1 MNHCVIHTT
10 NVQYLDFIMRVPVIC
25 WFLFILELEN
35 TNSFGWQS
43 LHCLTELLQAPES
56 QEVADRYCVYRN
68 MVHHIA
74 GEFTTLLDLE
84 GCLLPGQDYRSE
96 TNHQF
101 LHSSELH
108 RNYYTLKGESFKSFK
123 PQRGVR
129 KAWRLS
135 SCAATPAAVT
145 DGGSTWHAKAV
156 EICVMPWIG
165 ICLLCQLEG
174 WRQTRGW
181 DAMKP

>member
-1 MNHCVIHTT
+1 MYHKCYSTVKRKLNLQTFGSNCVFPFFCKRNNIIMNHCVIHTT

-56 QEVADRYCVYRN
+56 QEVAHRYCVYRN

-108 RNYYTLKGESFKSFK
+108 RNY
-123 PQRGVR
+123 
-129 KAWRLS
+129 
-135 SCAATPAAVT
+135 
-145 DGGSTWHAKAV
+145 
-156 EICVMPWIG
+156 
-165 ICLLCQLEG
+165 
-174 WRQTRGW
+174 
-181 DAMKP
+181 